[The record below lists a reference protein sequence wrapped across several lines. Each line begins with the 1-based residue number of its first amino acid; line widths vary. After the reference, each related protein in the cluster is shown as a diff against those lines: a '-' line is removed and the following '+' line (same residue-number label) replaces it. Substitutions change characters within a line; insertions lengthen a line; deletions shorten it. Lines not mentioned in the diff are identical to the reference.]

1 MRYNKSKIEN
11 SINRIKRIKRIDY
24 EGEKRDKRGKTGTDE
39 KKNEGRTDYININLY
54 YKILQ
59 YI

>member
-11 SINRIKRIKRIDY
+11 SINRIKRIDY
-24 EGEKRDKRGKTGTDE
+24 KGEKRDKRGKTGTDE

-54 YKILQ
+54 YKILR

>member
-11 SINRIKRIKRIDY
+11 SINRIKWIKRIDY
-24 EGEKRDKRGKTGTDE
+24 KGEKRDKRGKTGTDE

-54 YKILQ
+54 IKPRC
-59 YI
+59 

>member
-1 MRYNKSKIEN
+1 MWMRYNKSKIEN
-11 SINRIKRIKRIDY
+11 NIKRIKRIDY
-24 EGEKRDKRGKTGTDE
+24 KGEKRDKRGKTGTDE